1 MSIINV
7 LFLISNIYWL
17 IAFLYILY
25 RAVRHT
31 YSFIKAYRNGNLTN
45 IKFNLQWLAY
55 ICFPFFKRYIYKDK
69 K

>member
-1 MSIINV
+1 MLEI
-7 LFLISNIYWL
+7 LFFISNLYWL

-31 YSFIKAYRNGNLTN
+31 YKFTKAYRNGSLTN
-45 IKFNLQWLAY
+45 VKYNLQWLAY